1 MKIMEKQ
8 NVKKLLRRADI
19 IERMKSFPYEQ
30 EDYWIITGAALVLYG
45 IRQKTHDID
54 LGCTERMADI
64 LQQQGYLH
72 KVMDDGCRWFKLSE
86 DLEVFENWL
95 YDEVVR
101 VDGLPVMSI
110 RGIMEM
116 KEALGRDKD
125 LRDLQLIRNY
135 LKENKIQQ

>member
-1 MKIMEKQ
+1 
-8 NVKKLLRRADI
+8 
-19 IERMKSFPYEQ
+19 
-30 EDYWIITGAALVLYG
+30 
-45 IRQKTHDID
+45 
-54 LGCTERMADI
+54 
-64 LQQQGYLH
+64 
-72 KVMDDGCRWFKLSE
+72 MDDGCRWFKLSE